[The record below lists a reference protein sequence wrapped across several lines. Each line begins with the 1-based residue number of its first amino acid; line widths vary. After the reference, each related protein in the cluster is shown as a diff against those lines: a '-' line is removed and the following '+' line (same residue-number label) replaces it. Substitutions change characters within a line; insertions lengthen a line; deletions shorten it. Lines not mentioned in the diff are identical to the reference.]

1 MMLLMILNS
10 ILLLLSMFV
19 ILILFGKTCIQQKRI
34 EELEYALLKKN
45 DEYEWWK

>member
-1 MMLLMILNS
+1 MLIS
-10 ILLLLSMFV
+10 IVLLLSMFV

-45 DEYEWWK
+45 DEYGWFK

>member
-1 MMLLMILNS
+1 MTLNS

-34 EELEYALLKKN
+34 EELEYALLKN

>member
-1 MMLLMILNS
+1 MLNS

-34 EELEYALLKKN
+34 EELEHALLKN
-45 DEYEWWK
+45 DEYEWFK

>member
-1 MMLLMILNS
+1 MLYS

-34 EELEYALLKKN
+34 EELEFALLEKN
-45 DEYEWWK
+45 DEYEWFK